1 MAIDKFSKEQFEN
14 ELPLSANLVGLVKGE
29 YVYRIDVDA
38 WVSIDIRS
46 SIDSSGYAA
55 DAGFDSLRAWIY
67 NIGTGKPIAGKDIAY
82 TTRIKGWADR
92 FIHNE
97 NSVLK
102 TLAIRYYRAGN
113 CNICNQPKSI
123 VKSKSAKNP
132 GRIFSKCFPCDS
144 GFEWI
149 DDAVLSADERDWLN
163 ELFSKNSVS
172 SADRAAGGGT
182 LVLAAPANASGVSTE
197 PTPESSISLDF
208 LGDEQVE
215 LPVIKE
221 TLLPAAPDASV
232 YIAPGGVGGRVRLNS
247 WQQAVVDT
255 LGKGAIV
262 CESAPGSGKTRT
274 TEELVAAMLIS
285 GVNPARIGAFTFS
298 RKAASELRVRIAST
312 VFSDL
317 SPSELAF
324 FEDPFGNHGDEY
336 LEVENRREWVDAD
349 PRRAMIVDWICTIH
363 ALSYRL
369 LKRAGYKLRVLSGK
383 NKWEADSLIKDT
395 IKELDWKEYPRS
407 VEAWIGDAILNLV
420 ETYQAENYFAAK
432 LNATGGP
439 VWVARNMAEVYRRYM
454 DFMHSRNLVDFNM
467 LEARVRYLL
476 KNDLSFKN
484 MIINMF
490 DYVIVDEAQD
500 TSRGQSEILFT
511 MAKKSGNVVFVG
523 DVDQAMYSFRGAQ
536 PSILRD
542 DFDIN
547 WDNVDRFNLPIN
559 YRSTKNIIDT
569 AARLIRNNYLNGNEM
584 YLKPFGYRDDAP
596 DGDVVEFVSA
606 EKFDDMS
613 MELATIIKERGNPGD
628 WFVLNRTRAECA
640 AIHTTLISL
649 GIPAI
654 NKVGGLLFGSSHI
667 RKVLAYARLASDYQ
681 NARDDLGILK
691 EIANV
696 ATGRF
701 RAPMT
706 RRNHREGCTDNGKP
720 AWKQTCSCPII
731 MEEGKDF
738 SHVRFYGEA
747 AINAAG
753 NWRGIVSQTYE
764 YEKSVRTKGAKDL
777 VEFVERLESLA
788 SDAKVCL
795 HAIITE
801 SVLPWLAGDEG
812 LNTDDLAEN
821 GKVEEFDV
829 LLNLVKPND
838 TIDDFLGR
846 VDELSQSGIQS
857 DNESVIVGTFH
868 FSKGAERPNV
878 AVNLTR
884 CPIIP
889 PQQTADHLPI
899 GGKVNIE
906 EERRL
911 AFVGITRAKDYCV
924 VIAASE
930 WNGKP
935 MEKSRFIEEI
945 GL

>member
-163 ELFSKNSVS
+163 ELFSKNSIS

-232 YIAPGGVGGRVRLNS
+232 YTAPDGVGGRVRLNE
-247 WQQAVVDT
+247 WQQAVVDR
-255 LGKGAIV
+255 LGRGASVIEA
-262 CESAPGSGKTRT
+262 CPGSGKTRT
-274 TEELVAAMLIS
+274 TEELIAAMLIS

-324 FEDPFGNHGDEY
+324 FEDPFGNHGDED
-336 LEVENRREWVDAD
+336 LEVENRRDWVEAD
-349 PRRAMIVDWICTIH
+349 PRRAMIIDWICTIH

-369 LKRAGYKLRVLSGK
+369 LKRAGYKLKVLSGK

-395 IKELDWKEYPRS
+395 IKELDWQEYPRS
-407 VEAWIGDAILNLV
+407 VEAWIGHAILNLV
-420 ETYQAENYFAAK
+420 EPYQAKQFFAAQI
-432 LNATGGP
+432 NSMGGP
-439 VWVARNMAEVYRRYM
+439 VWVASNMAEVYKRYM
-454 DFMHSRNLVDFNM
+454 DFMKSRNLIDFNM
-467 LEARVRYLL
+467 MEARVRWLI
-476 KNDLSFKN
+476 KNDNSFRA
-484 MIINMF
+484 MAENMF
-490 DYVIVDEAQD
+490 DYIIVDEAQD
-500 TSRGQSEILFT
+500 TSKGQSEILFT

-596 DGDVVEFVSA
+596 DGDAVEFVSA

-628 WFVLNRTRAECA
+628 WFVLSRTRAECA

-777 VEFVERLESLA
+777 VEFIERLESLA

-846 VDELSQSGIQS
+846 VDELSQSGVQS
-857 DNESVIVGTFH
+857 DNESVIIGTFH

-924 VIAASE
+924 VVAASE

>member
-1 MAIDKFSKEQFEN
+1 
-14 ELPLSANLVGLVKGE
+14 
-29 YVYRIDVDA
+29 
-38 WVSIDIRS
+38 
-46 SIDSSGYAA
+46 
-55 DAGFDSLRAWIY
+55 
-67 NIGTGKPIAGKDIAY
+67 
-82 TTRIKGWADR
+82 
-92 FIHNE
+92 
-97 NSVLK
+97 
-102 TLAIRYYRAGN
+102 
-113 CNICNQPKSI
+113 
-123 VKSKSAKNP
+123 
-132 GRIFSKCFPCDS
+132 
-144 GFEWI
+144 
-149 DDAVLSADERDWLN
+149 
-163 ELFSKNSVS
+163 
-172 SADRAAGGGT
+172 
-182 LVLAAPANASGVSTE
+182 
-197 PTPESSISLDF
+197 
-208 LGDEQVE
+208 
-215 LPVIKE
+215 
-221 TLLPAAPDASV
+221 
-232 YIAPGGVGGRVRLNS
+232 
-247 WQQAVVDT
+247 
-255 LGKGAIV
+255 
-262 CESAPGSGKTRT
+262 
-274 TEELVAAMLIS
+274 
-285 GVNPARIGAFTFS
+285 
-298 RKAASELRVRIAST
+298 
-312 VFSDL
+312 
-317 SPSELAF
+317 
-324 FEDPFGNHGDEY
+324 
-336 LEVENRREWVDAD
+336 
-349 PRRAMIVDWICTIH
+349 
-363 ALSYRL
+363 
-369 LKRAGYKLRVLSGK
+369 
-383 NKWEADSLIKDT
+383 
-395 IKELDWKEYPRS
+395 
-407 VEAWIGDAILNLV
+407 
-420 ETYQAENYFAAK
+420 
-432 LNATGGP
+432 
-439 VWVARNMAEVYRRYM
+439 MAEVYKRYM
-454 DFMHSRNLVDFNM
+454 AFMKSHNLIDFNM
-467 LEARVRYLL
+467 MESRVRWLI
-476 KNDLSFKN
+476 KNDNNFREMVKTL
-484 MIINMF
+484 F
-490 DYVIVDEAQD
+490 DYIIVDEAQD

-511 MAKKSGNVVFVG
+511 MAERAGNVVFVG
-523 DVDQAMYSFRGAQ
+523 DPDQSVYQFRSARPQ
-536 PSILRD
+536 VLRE
-542 DFDIN
+542 DFEEQWLN
-547 WDNVDRFNLPIN
+547 FNRYNLPIN
-559 YRSTKNIIDT
+559 YRSTQEIIKT
-569 AARLIRNNYLNGNEM
+569 AAQLIEYNYNGKDDP
-584 YLKPFGYRDDAP
+584 YLKPFGHREDAP
-596 DGDVVEFVSA
+596 VGDSVDLIEADLFNGLS
-606 EKFDDMS
+606 EKI
-613 MELATIIKERGNPGD
+613 ATTIKDRGNPGD
-628 WFVLNRTRAECA
+628 WFVLSRTRAECA

-649 GIPAI
+649 CIPAI

-753 NWRGIVSQTYE
+753 SWRGIVSQTYE

-846 VDELSQSGIQS
+846 VDELSQSGVQS

-899 GGKVNIE
+899 DGKVNIE

>member
-1 MAIDKFSKEQFEN
+1 MVFSVQGLEKRGEMAIDKFSKEQFEN

-46 SIDSSGYAA
+46 SIDGSGYAA
-55 DAGFDSLRAWIY
+55 DTGFDSLRAWIY

-149 DDAVLSADERDWLN
+149 DDAMLSADEQDWLN

-232 YIAPGGVGGRVRLNS
+232 YTAPDGVGGRVRLND
-247 WQQAVVDT
+247 WQQAVVDR
-255 LGKGAIV
+255 LGRGASVIEA
-262 CESAPGSGKTRT
+262 CPGSGKTRT
-274 TEELVAAMLIS
+274 TEELIAAMLIS

-407 VEAWIGDAILNLV
+407 VEVWIGDAILNLV
-420 ETYQAENYFAAK
+420 ETYQAESYFAAK

-439 VWVARNMAEVYRRYM
+439 VWVARNMAEVYKRYM
-454 DFMHSRNLVDFNM
+454 DFMKSHNLIDFNM
-467 LEARVRYLL
+467 MESRVRWLI
-476 KNDLSFKN
+476 KNDNNFREMVKTL
-484 MIINMF
+484 F
-490 DYVIVDEAQD
+490 DYIIVDEAQD

-511 MAKKSGNVVFVG
+511 MAERAGNVVFVG
-523 DVDQAMYSFRGAQ
+523 DPDQSVYQFRSARPQ
-536 PSILRD
+536 VLRE
-542 DFDIN
+542 DFEEQWLN
-547 WDNVDRFNLPIN
+547 FNRYNLPIN
-559 YRSTKNIIDT
+559 YRSTQEIIKT
-569 AARLIRNNYLNGNEM
+569 AAQLIEYNYNGKDDP
-584 YLKPFGYRDDAP
+584 YLKPFGHREDAP
-596 DGDVVEFVSA
+596 VGDSVDLIEADLFNGLS
-606 EKFDDMS
+606 EKI
-613 MELATIIKERGNPGD
+613 ATTIKDRGNPGD
-628 WFVLNRTRAECA
+628 WFVLSRTRAECA

-681 NARDDLGILK
+681 TARDDL
-691 EIANV
+691 
-696 ATGRF
+696 
-701 RAPMT
+701 
-706 RRNHREGCTDNGKP
+706 D
-720 AWKQTCSCPII
+720 
-731 MEEGKDF
+731 
-738 SHVRFYGEA
+738 
-747 AINAAG
+747 
-753 NWRGIVSQTYE
+753 
-764 YEKSVRTKGAKDL
+764 
-777 VEFVERLESLA
+777 
-788 SDAKVCL
+788 
-795 HAIITE
+795 
-801 SVLPWLAGDEG
+801 
-812 LNTDDLAEN
+812 
-821 GKVEEFDV
+821 
-829 LLNLVKPND
+829 
-838 TIDDFLGR
+838 
-846 VDELSQSGIQS
+846 
-857 DNESVIVGTFH
+857 
-868 FSKGAERPNV
+868 
-878 AVNLTR
+878 
-884 CPIIP
+884 
-889 PQQTADHLPI
+889 
-899 GGKVNIE
+899 
-906 EERRL
+906 
-911 AFVGITRAKDYCV
+911 
-924 VIAASE
+924 
-930 WNGKP
+930 
-935 MEKSRFIEEI
+935 
-945 GL
+945 